1 MTLVGEDGNTTS
13 LNLIAT
19 ETSFR
24 IPSIELNYFN
34 IRYVTTNCR
43 ALCSDAETDRF
54 VILMSTRQKVQGEP
68 YDVNIFNMFIR
79 PDSADSALAVLNFLQ
94 YHIFQFL
101 K

>member
-19 ETSFR
+19 KTSFR
-24 IPSIELNYFN
+24 MNDTELKYDN

-43 ALCSDAETDRF
+43 ALCSDAEMDRF
-54 VILMSTRQKVQGEP
+54 VILMSTRWVTQEAA
-68 YDVNIFNMFIR
+68 YDVDIYNIFIR